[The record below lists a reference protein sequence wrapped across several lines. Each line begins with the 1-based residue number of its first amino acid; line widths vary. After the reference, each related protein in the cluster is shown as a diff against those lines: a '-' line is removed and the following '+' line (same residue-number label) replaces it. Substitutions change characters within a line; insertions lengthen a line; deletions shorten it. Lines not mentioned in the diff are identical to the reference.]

1 MLKVETI
8 YTQPEDDKI
17 LVVSWF
23 DYDPFMKLHFERYFF
38 NIIDLINRKEIKKLV
53 LDCSCRRHNPSVS
66 DFKEIFELFLSG
78 LSTTRLEKMARICP
92 PDLVASTNYNRLLER
107 MIDELDLTFELRNFK
122 HAQDAFCWVKEE
134 NSLPE
139 KAPLRKQA

>member
-8 YTQPEDDKI
+8 FTQPENEKI

-38 NIIDLINRKEIKKLV
+38 NIIELINRSDIKKLV
-53 LDCSCRRHNPSVS
+53 LDCSCRRHNPTPA

-78 LSTTRLEKMARICP
+78 LSTTKLEKLARICP
-92 PDLVASTNYNRLLER
+92 PDLVFSSKYNQLLKQ
-107 MIDELDLTFELRNFK
+107 MVYELDLTFELRSFK
-122 HAQDAFCWVKEE
+122 NTKEAFNWINEE
-134 NSLPE
+134 NVLPA
-139 KAPLRKQA
+139 KTHAGKQF